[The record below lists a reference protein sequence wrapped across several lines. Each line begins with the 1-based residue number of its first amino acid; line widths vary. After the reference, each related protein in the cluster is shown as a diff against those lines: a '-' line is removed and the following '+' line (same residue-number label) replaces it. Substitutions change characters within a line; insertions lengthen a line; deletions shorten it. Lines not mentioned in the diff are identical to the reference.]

1 MRHFTILCGQITA
14 MNTLLIRVFQTCFN
28 RFVVPSLSQIDKI
41 NVRLANGIF
50 WSFIGSI
57 TYQGLTLLATIPV
70 ARLLGPSG
78 YGELG
83 IIQSTLMTFMVFSGL
98 SLGQTATKYV
108 AELRG
113 RDPERVGR
121 IIGLTSTVGL
131 VISALLGL
139 VLYTTAPYLL
149 AHVLHAPHLSIAL
162 RLAALVLIFKGVN
175 GAQLGVLAGYEAF
188 DSIAKI
194 NFLSG
199 VLMLPILTIGA
210 CLGGV
215 NGAVVSLAVVSFFT
229 VLITEK
235 FVRGVTEQE
244 GIAILYRNSLREWH
258 VLPVFYLPTVL
269 SGLIVLPVTWVAN
282 ALLVNQAGG
291 YVEMGIFNVANQW
304 RTAMQF
310 LPAIIAQ
317 PVLPILSSLYGENAI
332 GDFKRVLRMNLILA
346 LTSSFVPAI
355 VIIIAAKWI
364 MQMYGPDFLQG
375 ATVLSIMVLTTVF
388 SSTAAVIGTAI
399 SSVGKRWHATA
410 LNLMWAV
417 TFLVASLLLVSHG
430 AIGLAIAYLTSYIL
444 HFCIVG
450 AYALLFLHRIL
461 KKTNIPSPLILKEP
475 L

>member
-1 MRHFTILCGQITA
+1 
-14 MNTLLIRVFQTCFN
+14 
-28 RFVVPSLSQIDKI
+28 
-41 NVRLANGIF
+41 
-50 WSFIGSI
+50 
-57 TYQGLTLLATIPV
+57 
-70 ARLLGPSG
+70 
-78 YGELG
+78 
-83 IIQSTLMTFMVFSGL
+83 
-98 SLGQTATKYV
+98 
-108 AELRG
+108 
-113 RDPERVGR
+113 
-121 IIGLTSTVGL
+121 
-131 VISALLGL
+131 
-139 VLYTTAPYLL
+139 
-149 AHVLHAPHLSIAL
+149 
-162 RLAALVLIFKGVN
+162 
-175 GAQLGVLAGYEAF
+175 
-188 DSIAKI
+188 
-194 NFLSG
+194 
-199 VLMLPILTIGA
+199 
-210 CLGGV
+210 
-215 NGAVVSLAVVSFFT
+215 
-229 VLITEK
+229 
-235 FVRGVTEQE
+235 VRGVTEQE

>member
-1 MRHFTILCGQITA
+1 MMSA
-14 MNTLLIRVFQTCFN
+14 IRGWFN
-28 RFVVPSLSQIDKI
+28 RSVVKKPSVMTEL
-41 NVRLANGIF
+41 NVRLANGVF
-50 WSFIGSI
+50 WSFAGSI
-57 TYQGLTLLATIPV
+57 AYQGLALLATIPV
-70 ARLLGPSG
+70 ARLLGSTG

-83 IIQSTLMTFMVFSGL
+83 IIQSTLMTFMIFSGP

-113 RDPERVGR
+113 KDPERVER
-121 IIGLTSTVGL
+121 IIGLTSIVGL

-139 VLYTTAPYLL
+139 VLYTAAPYL
-149 AHVLHAPHLSIAL
+149 AARALHAPHLSTAL
-162 RLAALVLIFKGVN
+162 RLAALTLIFKGVN
-175 GAQLGVLAGYEAF
+175 GAQLGVLGGYEAF

-199 VLMLPILTIGA
+199 LLMLPILTIGA
-210 CLGGV
+210 YLGGV
-215 NGAVVSLAVVSFFT
+215 KGAVVALALVSFFT
-229 VLITEK
+229 VLVTEK
-235 FVRGVTEQE
+235 SMRGVTEQE
-244 GIAILYRNSLREWH
+244 GIAILYRNSLREWR
-258 VLPVFYLPTVL
+258 VLPVFYFPTVL

-282 ALLVNQAGG
+282 ALLVNQARG

-304 RTAMQF
+304 RTAVQF

-317 PVLPILSSLYGENAI
+317 PVLPLLSNLYGENAI
-332 GDFKRVLRMNLILA
+332 VDFKRVLRMNLILA
-346 LTSSFVPAI
+346 LASSFVSAI

-364 MQMYGPDFLQG
+364 MQVYGAGFSRG
-375 ATVLSIMVLTTVF
+375 AAVLSVMVLTTVF

-417 TFLVASLLLVSHG
+417 AFLVASLLLVSHG

-450 AYALLFLHRIL
+450 AYALLFLHRML

>member
-1 MRHFTILCGQITA
+1 MRHFTILCGRIIA
-14 MNTLLIRVFQTCFN
+14 MNTLLIRVFQTYFN
-28 RFVVPSLSQIDKI
+28 RFVIPSLSQMNKI
-41 NVRLANGIF
+41 NVRLVNGIF

-83 IIQSTLMTFMVFSGL
+83 IIQSTLMTFVIFSGP

-139 VLYTTAPYLL
+139 VLYTTAPYLS
-149 AHVLHAPHLSIAL
+149 ARVLHAPHLSTAL
-162 RLAALVLIFKGVN
+162 RLAALTLIFKGVN
-175 GAQLGVLAGYEAF
+175 GAQLGVLGGYEAF

-199 VLMLPILTIGA
+199 LLMLPTLTIGA
-210 CLGGV
+210 YLGGV
-215 NGAVVSLAVVSFFT
+215 KGAVVALAVVSFFT
-229 VLITEK
+229 VLMTERS
-235 FVRGVTEQE
+235 VRGITKQE
-244 GIAILYRNSLREWH
+244 GIAILYRNSLREWR
-258 VLPVFYLPTVL
+258 VLPVFYFPTVL

-282 ALLVNQAGG
+282 AMLVNQVGG

-304 RTAMQF
+304 RTAVQF

-317 PVLPILSSLYGENAI
+317 PVLPLLSSLYGENAI

-399 SSVGKRWHATA
+399 SSVGKRWHGTA
-410 LNLMWAV
+410 LNFIWSLVFLISTLMFV
-417 TFLVASLLLVSHG
+417 RYG
-430 AIGLAIAYLTSYIL
+430 AIGLASAYMISYFIHTITSILYIL
-444 HFCIVG
+444 
-450 AYALLFLHRIL
+450 LFFKSL
-461 KKTNIPSPLILKEP
+461 KAR
-475 L
+475 

>member
-1 MRHFTILCGQITA
+1 
-14 MNTLLIRVFQTCFN
+14 MNTLLIRVFQTYFN
-28 RFVVPSLSQIDKI
+28 RFVIPSLSQIDKI

-83 IIQSTLMTFMVFSGL
+83 IIQSTLMTFMVFSGS

-113 RDPERVGR
+113 RNPERVGR

-131 VISALLGL
+131 IISALLGL
-139 VLYTTAPYLL
+139 VLYTTAPYLS
-149 AHVLHAPHLSIAL
+149 ARVLHAPHLSFAL

-199 VLMLPILTIGA
+199 LLMLPSLTIGA
-210 CLGGV
+210 YLGGV
-215 NGAVVSLAVVSFFT
+215 NGAVVSLAMVSFFT
-229 VLITEK
+229 VLVTEK
-235 FVRGVTEQE
+235 SIRGVTEQE
-244 GIAILYRNSLREWH
+244 GIAILYRNSLREWR
-258 VLPVFYLPTVL
+258 VLPVFYFPTVL

-291 YVEMGIFNVANQW
+291 FVEMGIFNVANQW
-304 RTAMQF
+304 RSAVQF

-317 PVLPILSSLYGENAI
+317 PALPLLSSLYGENAI

-346 LTSSFVPAI
+346 LASSFVPAI

-399 SSVGKRWHATA
+399 SSVGKRWHGTA
-410 LNLMWAV
+410 LNFIWALVFLISTLM
-417 TFLVASLLLVSHG
+417 FIRYG
-430 AIGLAIAYLTSYIL
+430 AIGLASAFMISYFIHTITSILYIL
-444 HFCIVG
+444 
-450 AYALLFLHRIL
+450 LFFKSSL
-461 KKTNIPSPLILKEP
+461 KNIF
-475 L
+475 